1 MIDEQSFRETMPVFA
16 DAAQYPTFQFNFYL
30 NLGKKL
36 LNEDR
41 WEDLLDYGLTLFIAH
56 YLTLYK
62 RGMDA
67 DSVGGDAG
75 KIVGNET
82 SKSVDSVSKSMDVS
96 GVIITDAGHWNQTTW
111 GVQFYQLMMM
121 VGAGGVQL

>member
-1 MIDEQSFRETMPVFA
+1 MIDEQSFREKMPVFA
-16 DAAQYPTFQFNFYL
+16 DDAQYPTFQFNFYL

-67 DSVGGDAG
+67 ASVGGDAG

-82 SKSVDSVSKSMDVS
+82 SKAVDSVSKSMDVS
-96 GVIITDAGHWNQTTW
+96 GVIITDAGHWNQTTY

-121 VGAGGVQL
+121 AGAGGVQL

>member
-1 MIDEQSFRETMPVFA
+1 MIDEQSFRETMPAFA

-62 RGMDA
+62 RRMDA
-67 DSVGGDAG
+67 ASVGGDAG

-82 SKSVDSVSKSMDVS
+82 SKAVDSVSKSMDVS

-121 VGAGGVQL
+121 AGAGGIQL

>member
-1 MIDEQSFRETMPVFA
+1 MISESSFREQMPVFA
-16 DAAQYPTFQFNFYL
+16 DAAQYPSFQFNFYL

-36 LNEDR
+36 LNEER

-56 YLTLYK
+56 YLTLHK

-67 DSVGGDAG
+67 ASVGGDAG

-82 SKSVDSVSKSMDVS
+82 SKAVDSVSKSMDVS
-96 GVIITDAGHWNQTTW
+96 GVIISDAGHWNQTTW

-121 VGAGGVQL
+121 AGAGGIQL